1 MPHLSYPNE
10 SATYRDARNKL
21 LDAEIAL
28 RAQIEAVA
36 AQRRA
41 LPPGGEVPQDYV
53 FERVGANAM
62 PDPAKWGSFAICRGK
77 PTIEACNTNR
87 QRTTQATL
95 ARVENLGHI

>member
-36 AQRRA
+36 VSTARCRRA
-41 LPPGGEVPQDYV
+41 
-53 FERVGANAM
+53 
-62 PDPAKWGSFAICRGK
+62 AKFLRITFSSASARTPCQNRSACQIFSEN
-77 PTIEACNTNR
+77 TIR
-87 QRTTQATL
+87 
-95 ARVENLGHI
+95 

>member
-36 AQRRA
+36 ARCRRA
-41 LPPGGEVPQDYV
+41 
-53 FERVGANAM
+53 
-62 PDPAKWGSFAICRGK
+62 AKCLGITFSSA
-77 PTIEACNTNR
+77 
-87 QRTTQATL
+87 L
-95 ARVENLGHI
+95 ARTPCRNRSACQTFSENTTR